1 MHSYRAGLPT
11 LPLYL
16 AQLICR
22 FENVPMRNTWW
33 KVLGIALM
41 VYVHLGGMLFEAP
54 RLNILNETVRALY
67 FHVPMWFGMIFLF
80 SVSVYYAVQYLRNP
94 SPELD
99 RKSVGFANVGLV
111 FGILGILT
119 GMLWANYTWGS
130 PWHGDPKQNGA
141 AIALLVYLA
150 YFVLRGSLDNE
161 EQRARL
167 SSVYNIFAFAAMVP
181 LVFIIPRLTSSMHP
195 GNGGNPGFNA
205 YDLDSRMR
213 MIFYPAVIG
222 WILIGVWIASLR
234 IRIRT
239 IEEKIFEL
247 EDEKNA

>member
-1 MHSYRAGLPT
+1 MKNS
-11 LPLYL
+11 
-16 AQLICR
+16 
-22 FENVPMRNTWW
+22 WW
-33 KVLGIALM
+33 KILAVVLLM
-41 VYVHLGGMLFEAP
+41 YVHLGGLLFEAP

-67 FHVPMWFGMIFLF
+67 FHVPMWFGMVLLYLI
-80 SVSVYYAVQYLRNP
+80 SVYYAIQYLRNP
-94 SPELD
+94 LHEHD
-99 RKSVGFANVGLV
+99 VKSVEYANVGTA
-111 FGILGILT
+111 FGVLGMIT

-130 PWHGDPKQNGA
+130 PWHGDPKQKGA

-181 LVFIIPRLTSSMHP
+181 LIFIIPRLDDSMHP

-213 MIFYPAVIG
+213 LVFYPAVIA
-222 WILIGVWIASLR
+222 WFLIGVWIVSLR
-234 IRIRT
+234 ERVRIIQDT
-239 IEEKIFEL
+239 LAEQEHEKG
-247 EDEKNA
+247 N